1 MSEKDDFFFK
11 KNFFKIFLLTSKM
24 QFLQLSRDLF
34 ARTASSFPL
43 NFRKISGLFFQIF
56 HQIVFYGHVE
66 CGFDNPVKIL
76 MTKDRSSFVHC
87 PKMVESFFSKIFL
100 TTLLWTRRT
109 QFWQLNRK
117 KIQKKASSMSVKNRK
132 WWWIFFKKILSIFSL
147 TRKMQFWQLSQKIF
161 DGKTEKLPLDVQ
173 QRSEVCFRKISSS
186 KCSYGHVE
194 CCFDNPVDFFP
205 T

>member
-43 NFRKISGLFFQIF
+43 NFRKISGLFQIF

-87 PKMVESFFSKIFL
+87 PKMVESFFSEIFL

-109 QFWQLNRK
+109 QFWQLNRRNCP
-117 KIQKKASSMSVKNRK
+117 SMSGNDDFFSRK
-132 WWWIFFKKILSIFSL
+132 G
-147 TRKMQFWQLSQKIF
+147 KIF
-161 DGKTEKLPLDVQ
+161 VVTTGIQLRRTIRKVLVKKPQFFVQ
-173 QRSEVCFRKISSS
+173 CRVW
-186 KCSYGHVE
+186 
-194 CCFDNPVDFFP
+194 
-205 T
+205 